1 LCQSE
6 RMIEGARTGQEPGEA
21 EVTDALLALSRVLVG
36 ISARALGSLDEEVTL
51 PQFRTLILLVSRGSL
66 RAVDLAEELDVT
78 PSTATRMCD
87 RLVRKG
93 LVARHARPSDRRS
106 SWVTLTEAGREL
118 VGDVMRR
125 RREILAGLV
134 TDVSLT
140 RPVAFASVVNALV
153 EAAGDVPDARWWQ
166 QWSASVPTAD
176 SPAGDPSA

>member
-1 LCQSE
+1 
-6 RMIEGARTGQEPGEA
+6 MIDGTTAGQEPGEA

-51 PQFRTLILLVSRGSL
+51 SQYRTLILLVNRGSL

-93 LVARHARPSDRRS
+93 LVARHSRPTDRRS
-106 SWVTLTEAGREL
+106 NWVTLTETGRDL

-125 RREILAGLV
+125 RRAVLAGLV
-134 TDVSLT
+134 ADVSLT

-153 EAAGDVPDARWWQ
+153 EAAGDVPDARWWK
-166 QWSASVPTAD
+166 QWSESVPSAAD
-176 SPAGDPSA
+176 PARDPSA

>member
-1 LCQSE
+1 
-6 RMIEGARTGQEPGEA
+6 MIDGTRIEQEPGEA

-93 LVARHARPSDRRS
+93 LVARHERPADRRS
-106 SWVTLTEAGREL
+106 SWVTLTSAGQDL

-125 RREILAGLV
+125 RRQVLADLV
-134 TDVSLT
+134 ADVSLT

-153 EAAGDVPDARWWQ
+153 EAAGDVPDAQWWR
-166 QWSASVPTAD
+166 QWSSAVPSGED
-176 SPAGDPSA
+176 SARDLSR